1 MDGVR
6 TGTCFQDGTEIHDQA
21 HQKQDRWI
29 SKRRKLRN
37 IQAKTWGMLLQMLVY
52 HHTSTLALP
61 VLLAEQ
67 ALRPIRADHGIRPL
81 IVFTLNPEPGIVD
94 SNAPAMRIAC
104 PTALLTRC
112 SRIQGAHPGLKEAD
126 FCSAIPLRLN
136 YLTIE
141 IRTPDRGWMEP
152 PAGQLAVK
160 SLPVLTLPGTGIAQ
174 VGPLARLYRRGRHVL
189 TSGLV
194 RDQRGCET
202 LCRIEDGYA

>member
-1 MDGVR
+1 MNLR
-6 TGTCFQDGTEIHDQA
+6 ISPTNPPRPEEI
-21 HQKQDRWI
+21 QKL
-29 SKRRKLRN
+29 LRN
-37 IQAKTWGMLLQMLVY
+37 IQAKTWGMLPWMLVY

-67 ALRPIRADHGIRPL
+67 SLRPIRVLQGSRPL
-81 IVFTLNPEPGIVD
+81 IVFTLNPEPAAAD
-94 SNAPAMRIAC
+94 PKAPAMRIGC

-112 SRIQGAHPGLKEAD
+112 SLIDGASPGLSAGD
-126 FCSAIPLRLN
+126 FCSAIPLRLS
-136 YLTIE
+136 YLNIE
-141 IRTPDRGWMEP
+141 IRTVGRGWVEP
-152 PAGQLAVK
+152 PAEQLAVK
-160 SLPVLTLPGTGIAQ
+160 SLPVLTLPGTGIVQ